1 MNKLAMHKSMLE
13 TLLAGA
19 VLTLVGCAGV
29 KTFMALDEKDD
40 RGKPIQNPFGV
51 MYPSAG
57 GDGGGPV
64 VVRSKSGDRALEV
77 EIPSRNSDISEWVVP
92 VGEPGQGK
100 AAVAQA
106 GAVRDYGD
114 RKPSSLDRDIQR
126 RMPQLASEDVAARRE
141 IEYEMGLQPVEED
154 LPRGDKS
161 YLGALDRIKSL
172 FREGR
177 YEAALLE
184 SEDMLKDHP
193 TDPRLHEMKGTLL
206 DRLGYAD
213 LARQSWSQS
222 LKLQP
227 SNEPLRRFLD
237 RRGVRMPAAVDATQ
251 EGGTR

>member
-1 MNKLAMHKSMLE
+1 MLE
-13 TLLAGA
+13 TLLATG

-51 MYPSAG
+51 LYPAAG
-57 GDGGGPV
+57 GETGGPV
-64 VVRSKSGDRALEV
+64 VVRSKKGDRALEV
-77 EIPSRNSDISEWVVP
+77 EIPARNSEISEWVVP
-92 VGEPGQGK
+92 VGDP
-100 AAVAQA
+100 AQA
-106 GAVRDYGD
+106 GVADAGPKPARDYAD

-141 IEYEMGLQPVEED
+141 IEAEMGLQPVEED

-184 SEDMLKDHP
+184 SEDMLRDHP

-213 LARQSWSQS
+213 LARQSWAQS

-227 SNEPLRRFLD
+227 SNEPLRRFLE
-237 RRGVRMPAAVDATQ
+237 RRGVRMPASAQSVQ
-251 EGGTR
+251 GGESP